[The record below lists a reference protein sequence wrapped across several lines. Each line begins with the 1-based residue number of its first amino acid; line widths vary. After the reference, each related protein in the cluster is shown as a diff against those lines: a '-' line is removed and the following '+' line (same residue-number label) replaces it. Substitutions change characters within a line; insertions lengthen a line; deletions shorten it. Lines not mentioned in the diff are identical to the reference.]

1 MAKKVQRFEDLI
13 AWQKSMDLAVEVFS
27 LTSAGRIA
35 RKFAFCDQLQ
45 RAASSVP
52 ANIAEGFERG
62 TRAEF
67 HRFLSISK
75 ASCAELRTR
84 LHLALRVGYLDQA
97 VVDETL
103 ARAEDVSRIVGRLRK
118 TVATQRDTPR
128 S

>member
-27 LTSAGRIA
+27 LTSTGRIA

-84 LHLALRVGYLDQA
+84 LHLALRVGYLDRS

-118 TVATQRDTPR
+118 TVAIQRDTPR
-128 S
+128 N

>member
-1 MAKKVQRFEDLI
+1 MAKKVERFEDLV
-13 AWQKSMDLAVEVFS
+13 AWQKSMDLAVEIFS
-27 LTSAGRIA
+27 LTNTGHIA
-35 RKFAFCDQLQ
+35 RRFAFCDQLQ

-67 HRFLSISK
+67 HRFLSIAK

-84 LHLALRVGYLDQA
+84 LHLAVRVGY
-97 VVDETL
+97 VDEVTVSETL
-103 ARAEDVSRIVGRLRK
+103 ARAETVARIVGRLRK